1 MRGFGTI
8 ATSERL
14 HTTVNAQLASV
25 RELGHRLRDSP
36 RPRCLVSQ
44 SDPGKRGHMKLNR
57 SIYISLRSL
66 NATKQACTRRQIFR
80 PSLII
85 SCIAI
90 SISVPPSIFS
100 LKVDFVPEHPSV
112 YHPSIPSPVGW
123 AVMAEAWML
132 GYGKDRFCLCVV
144 ACNASSAG

>member
-66 NATKQACTRRQIFR
+66 NATKQGRGSN
-80 PSLII
+80 PSPWSHAHAGRSSGPRLSLVVLQYQSLFPLASSLWKLIL
-85 SCIAI
+85 S
-90 SISVPPSIFS
+90 PSIH
-100 LKVDFVPEHPSV
+100 LCITHPS
-112 YHPSIPSPVGW
+112 PPQLVGRW
-123 AVMAEAWML
+123 WLRRGCSGTARIGFVS
-132 GYGKDRFCLCVV
+132 V
-144 ACNASSAG
+144 

>member
-1 MRGFGTI
+1 MPGF
-8 ATSERL
+8 SERPRKTRSHEIEPLYL
-14 HTTVNAQLASV
+14 HIPPLAERYKARTGV
-25 RELGHRLRDSP
+25 QP
-36 RPRCLVSQ
+36 IPMVS
-44 SDPGKRGHMKLNR
+44 
-57 SIYISLRSL
+57 
-66 NATKQACTRRQIFR
+66 CTRRQIFR